1 MIRRILPPVAVFLML
16 LLPSAARAGFGVGG
30 NLLLSLPQ
38 EDFANVSESG
48 GGLGIKLLY
57 FPPLVPAI
65 AVRAD
70 LSFVVYGSEN
80 YRDYVLD
87 NFPVDITVRNQSVQF
102 TVGPQFQSPT
112 GPVRVYAAPM
122 AGVYNY
128 STRLEIEGTDL
139 GETQNSTTKFG
150 WNING
155 GMLVRVYQSPIKKLK
170 LDINLEGKY
179 HTIKEAI
186 ETEIGGV
193 TTTSDANDISLHLGV
208 LFHF

>member
-1 MIRRILPPVAVFLML
+1 MFRRLVAPIALFLTL
-16 LLPSAARAGFGVGG
+16 VVPAAASTGFSVGG

-57 FPPLVPAI
+57 SPPLVPAI
-65 AVRAD
+65 AVRTD
-70 LSFVVYGSEN
+70 LGFVVYGSEN
-80 YRDYVLD
+80 YRDQVSGI
-87 NFPVDITVRNQSVQF
+87 PVDVTVRNQAIQF
-102 TVGPQFQSPT
+102 TVGPQFQSPM
-112 GPVRVYAAPM
+112 GPLRVYAAPM

-128 STRLEIEGTDL
+128 STRLELEGTDI
-139 GETQNSTTKFG
+139 GETRNSTTKFG

-155 GMLVRVYQSPIKKLK
+155 GMLIRVYQSPIGKFK
-170 LDINLEGKY
+170 LDINIEGKY

-186 ETEIGGV
+186 ETEIDGV

-208 LFHF
+208 LFNF

>member
-1 MIRRILPPVAVFLML
+1 MIRRFAVTVVLGAL
-16 LLPSAARAGFGVGG
+16 LLVPAAARAGFGVGG

-38 EDFANVSESG
+38 EDFANVSETG
-48 GGLGIKLLY
+48 GGLGLKLLY
-57 FPPLVPAI
+57 SPPLVPAV

-70 LSFVVYGSEN
+70 LGFVVYGSEN
-80 YRDYVLD
+80 YRDQVAGI
-87 NFPVDITVRNQSVQF
+87 PVDVTVRNQSVQF
-102 TVGPQFQSPT
+102 TLGPQFQSPA
-112 GPVRVYAAPM
+112 GPLRVYAAPM

-128 STRLEIEGTDL
+128 STRLELEGTDI

-155 GMLVRVYQSPIKKLK
+155 GMLIRVYHSPIQKFK
-170 LDINLEGKY
+170 LDINIEGKY

-186 ETEIGGV
+186 ETEIDGV
-193 TTTSDANDISLHLGV
+193 ATTSDANDISLHLGV

>member
-1 MIRRILPPVAVFLML
+1 MFRRFGLTVVLGVL
-16 LLPSAARAGFGVGG
+16 LFVPATAWAGFSVGA

-48 GGLGIKLLY
+48 GGVGIKLL
-57 FPPLVPAI
+57 FSPPLVPAI

-70 LSFVVYGSEN
+70 VGFVVYGSEN
-80 YRDYVLD
+80 YRDQVAGI
-87 NFPVDITVRNQSVQF
+87 PVDVTVRNQSVQF
-102 TVGPQFQSPT
+102 TVGPQFQSPM
-112 GPVRVYAAPM
+112 GPVRFYAAPM

-128 STRLEIEGTDL
+128 STRLELEGTDI

-155 GMLVRVYQSPIKKLK
+155 GMLVQVYESPIKKFK

-186 ETEIGGV
+186 ETEIDGL